1 MNHDGTESPEARP
14 CYSPNGIARILA
26 RSAAKGSPAPLVGA
40 VWAVPSGSALFGRH
54 CASSPLMAL
63 DCFSRRF
70 TISSNTF
77 FMTPPFRSLEFPLFG
92 RGVKPRLGRSSTGS
106 SFCGQSSR
114 CVLQRRTMMV

>member
-1 MNHDGTESPEARP
+1 MSHDGTESPEARP
-14 CYSPNGIARILA
+14 FYSPNGIARILA
-26 RSAAKGSPAPLVGA
+26 RSAAKASPAPPVGA

-54 CASSPLMAL
+54 FASSPLMAW

-92 RGVKPRLGRSSTGS
+92 KGVKPPLERSQPGGLSADKVHDGS
-106 SFCGQSSR
+106 PG
-114 CVLQRRTMMV
+114 RRTMMV